1 MNCVHPIIHI
11 RSNPHCF
18 AFQIQNVQV
27 WNTRRITPACEPLYE
42 YFGLIFLFYSDD
54 HDPMHLHVQHGDR
67 EGIIMLIIVEGKLV
81 ELRWRAKRGADML
94 KEKEQREAEAFIR
107 AMKDDSVAK
116 WTAFY
121 VEHKRISTERITR
134 RIK

>member
-1 MNCVHPIIHI
+1 VPK
-11 RSNPHCF
+11 
-18 AFQIQNVQV
+18 
-27 WNTRRITPACEPLYE
+27 LYE

-81 ELRWRAKRGADML
+81 ELRWRAKRGSDML
-94 KEKEQREAEAFIR
+94 NEKEQREAEAFVR
-107 AMKDDSVAK
+107 AMKSDIVEK

-121 VEHKRISTERITR
+121 VEHKRIKPVRITR
-134 RIK
+134 RVK

>member
-1 MNCVHPIIHI
+1 MPK
-11 RSNPHCF
+11 
-18 AFQIQNVQV
+18 
-27 WNTRRITPACEPLYE
+27 LYE

-67 EGIIMLIIVEGKLV
+67 EGILMLIIVEGELT
-81 ELRWRAKRGADML
+81 ELRWRAKRGSEML
-94 KEKEQREAEAFIR
+94 RTKEQSEAETFVR
-107 AMKDDSVAK
+107 AMKDDIVAK

-121 VEHKRISTERITR
+121 VEHKRISPVRITR